1 MASIGIRGGPRFNQ
15 FLGEVKLAV
24 GGPRGVVVE
33 RTRAVVGVGVLLT
46 EGGRRQKICI
56 LTVGCGYACLSHS
69 NGAPLSELPFL
80 LMPDDDLGNDLELLR
95 SRIGESEFNLE

>member
-1 MASIGIRGGPRFNQ
+1 MASIGIRGGPRFTQ

-46 EGGRRQKICI
+46 EGGREAENLHINSWVWICLFKSFKWRSAERVTI
-56 LTVGCGYACLSHS
+56 LPNAERR
-69 NGAPLSELPFL
+69 PKE
-80 LMPDDDLGNDLELLR
+80 
-95 SRIGESEFNLE
+95 